1 MEFVFPQAFCGEA
14 MFIVAS
20 ILHLGKSGLPKKV
33 SDVTT
38 TILLPRLPHL
48 VLLWRPQPITE
59 DDAERLGMCLRVL
72 AERNELLTHVFGEAS
87 REALS
92 RLLLT
97 RDAETKKKVSI
108 LSGYSQYTRVNSG

>member
-1 MEFVFPQAFCGEA
+1 
-14 MFIVAS
+14 
-20 ILHLGKSGLPKKV
+20 
-33 SDVTT
+33 
-38 TILLPRLPHL
+38 
-48 VLLWRPQPITE
+48 
-59 DDAERLGMCLRVL
+59 MCLRVL

-108 LSGYSQYTRVNSG
+108 LSGYFQDTLRILSGYSSKLWLILSNLSILVSKLLDSTQ